1 MSANQTGNTR
11 VTRHQKPTQKRT
23 KSLLGRIIKWGL
35 LALLALI
42 IAGIGL
48 FAYYAKDAPE
58 ITQAKL
64 QNGNASVLYDTNNKA
79 FKQLGA
85 ANQTYASSDQ
95 IPQTLKDAV
104 VSIEDR
110 RFYKEKFGID
120 PVRIASAAFS
130 NITGHS
136 SLGLQGGSTLTQQLI
151 KLSVFSTKNSDQTL
165 KRKAQEA
172 WLAVQVERQYS
183 KDQILEYYMN
193 KVYLNNGVYGM
204 QTAAKYYYDKT
215 LKQLSLPQ
223 LALIAGMPQSPANY
237 DPYAHP
243 DQAKT
248 RRDLVIDA
256 LQRNNKISEAEATEA
271 KAVPVNTGLVAQKSE
286 TNESTNAKAT
296 DAYVKEVITD
306 LKKKGYDPY
315 KDGLKVY
322 TNMDMDA
329 QKKLYETVNDDTTV
343 QFPDDKMQT
352 AVTITNPNNG
362 KIVAMIGGRKTGDVQ
377 LGYNRAVSSGRSNGS
392 SMKPMMDFAPAIEY
406 LNYSTAQKLQ
416 DTPYIYPGTNI
427 QLHDF
432 DNRYLGTITARNALA
447 NSRNVPAIR
456 LLEDVG
462 MNRARKFVKGLG
474 ITIPEDTGLAYGIG
488 GNVSTLEESAAYSAF
503 ANGGTYY
510 KPTYINKVETAD
522 GVTHNYNS
530 EGSDAMKDS
539 TAYMMTDMMKD
550 VIKNGSG
557 TLAQIPGL
565 HQAGKTGTTDYSSEE
580 LAKSG
585 LSSDLAKDSWFAGY
599 TKHYSITVWT
609 GYDKPLENG
618 LTMEERNIAA
628 YIYRAMMVYLSQNVS
643 NTDWTMPSSVQ
654 AKTIAGVKELFV
666 KGTTAAIS
674 DASTSSSY
682 SSTHSVIETP
692 TPSISVQSSSQSV
705 PSSESSESVSSSS
718 VESSS
723 SVSSTPSESASTVSS
738 SSEAP
743 ASSSSTPA
751 TSQSTS
757 QPSISTQTTSH

>member
-58 ITQAKL
+58 ITQDKL

-79 FKQLGA
+79 FKRLGA

-248 RRDLVIDA
+248 RRDLVLDA

-271 KAVPVNTGLVAQKSE
+271 KAVPINTGLVAQKSE

-723 SVSSTPSESASTVSS
+723 SVSSTPSEPSSTVSS

-743 ASSSSTPA
+743 ASSSSAPT

-757 QPSISTQTTSH
+757 QPSITTSH

>member
-23 KSLLGRIIKWGL
+23 KSLLGRIIKWSL

-58 ITQAKL
+58 ITQDKL

-79 FKQLGA
+79 FKRLGA

-248 RRDLVIDA
+248 RRDLVLDA

-271 KAVPVNTGLVAQKSE
+271 KAVPINTGLVAQKSE

-723 SVSSTPSESASTVSS
+723 SVSSTPSESSSTVSS

-743 ASSSSTPA
+743 ASSSSAPA

-757 QPSISTQTTSH
+757 QPSITTSH

>member
-58 ITQAKL
+58 ITQDKL

-79 FKQLGA
+79 FKRLGA

-248 RRDLVIDA
+248 RRDLVLDA

-271 KAVPVNTGLVAQKSE
+271 KAVPINTGLVAQKSE

-723 SVSSTPSESASTVSS
+723 SVSSTPSESSSTVSS

-757 QPSISTQTTSH
+757 QPSITTSH

>member
-11 VTRHQKPTQKRT
+11 VTRHQKPAKKRT
-23 KSLLGRIIKWGL
+23 KSLFGRIIKWGL

-64 QNGNASVLYDTNNKA
+64 QNGNASVLYDSNNKA

-85 ANQTYASSDQ
+85 ANQTYASGDQ

-120 PVRIASAAFS
+120 PVRIASAAFA

-151 KLSVFSTKNSDQTL
+151 KLSVFSTKNSDQTF

-271 KAVPVNTGLVAQKSE
+271 KAVPINTGLVAQKSE

-322 TNMDMDA
+322 TNIDMDA
-329 QKKLYETVNDDTTV
+329 QKKLYNTVNDDTTV

-416 DTPYIYPGTNI
+416 DTAYIYPGTNI

-462 MNRARKFVKGLG
+462 MTRARKFVKGLG

-539 TAYMMTDMMKD
+539 TAYMITDMMKD

-557 TLAQIPGL
+557 TLAQISGL
-565 HQAGKTGTTDYSSEE
+565 HQVGKTGTTDYSSEE

-654 AKTIAGVKELFV
+654 AKTIAGVRELFV

-723 SVSSTPSESASTVSS
+723 SVSSTPSESSSTVSS

>member
-23 KSLLGRIIKWGL
+23 KSLLGRIIKWSL

-58 ITQAKL
+58 ITQDKL

-79 FKQLGA
+79 FKRLGA

-248 RRDLVIDA
+248 RRDLVLDA

-271 KAVPVNTGLVAQKSE
+271 KAVPINTGLVAQKSE

-362 KIVAMIGGRKTGDVQ
+362 KIIAMIGGRKTGDVQ

-628 YIYRAMMVYLSQNVS
+628 YIYHAMMVYLSQNVS

-723 SVSSTPSESASTVSS
+723 SVSSTPSESSSTVSS

-757 QPSISTQTTSH
+757 QPSISTSH

>member
-23 KSLLGRIIKWGL
+23 KSLLGRIIKWSL

-58 ITQAKL
+58 ITQDKL

-79 FKQLGA
+79 FKRLGA

-248 RRDLVIDA
+248 RRDLVLDA

-271 KAVPVNTGLVAQKSE
+271 KAVPINTGLVAQKSE

-723 SVSSTPSESASTVSS
+723 SVSSTPSESSSTVSS

-743 ASSSSTPA
+743 ASSSSAPT

-757 QPSISTQTTSH
+757 QPSITTSH